1 MEWGPLVQ
9 ESELEVLLEKLDYLA
24 RGAELVVFAGT
35 LPRGV
40 ADDFYAEAIRTLARR
55 GVLTVLDAEGEPLR
69 VGLEA
74 EPFLVSP
81 NRTEAEAVVGQEFS
95 EDGDFLDALERLEDL
110 GARNAL
116 ITFER
121 GCFASVR
128 VERGQPKRFRAETPT
143 VEAVS
148 GVGAGAVL
156 LAGFIAAWLENA
168 TPEDALRRAV
178 AAGAASTLSVG
189 AGRFDPED
197 VGRLLRGGPRR
208 RALAPSPAHSAA
220 TVHTHLTDQVH
231 TDLELGRIERLLAL
245 EAKFARE
252 GLTFDDVLLV
262 PAESHVLPNDVATTT
277 PLHAFGRA
285 ADPRRLGGH
294 GHGHGGGDGD
304 RARAHGRHRA
314 SSTGTSRSPIRR
326 ARSTRSSARSRA

>member
-1 MEWGPLVQ
+1 MIVTVTMNAALDRTLTVPNFQRGQRHRASEKLTLAGGKGITVARALKNLGVPVVATGLAGGRNGRRILEELAEEAILSDFVRIEDESRTSTAVSDPTSGTFTEVMEWGPLVQ

-69 VGLEA
+69 AGLEA

-95 EDGDFLDALERLEDL
+95 EDGDFLDALERLEDM

-116 ITFER
+116 ITFEQ

-143 VEAVS
+143 IEAVS
-148 GVGAGAVL
+148 GVGSGAVL

-168 TPEDALRRAV
+168 PPEDALRRAV
-178 AAGAASTLSVG
+178 ATGAASTLSVG
-189 AGRFDPED
+189 AGRFDPD
-197 VGRLLRGGPRR
+197 DLRRLLPDVHVKELT
-208 RALAPSPAHSAA
+208 AVASA
-220 TVHTHLTDQVH
+220 
-231 TDLELGRIERLLAL
+231 
-245 EAKFARE
+245 
-252 GLTFDDVLLV
+252 
-262 PAESHVLPNDVATTT
+262 
-277 PLHAFGRA
+277 
-285 ADPRRLGGH
+285 
-294 GHGHGGGDGD
+294 
-304 RARAHGRHRA
+304 
-314 SSTGTSRSPIRR
+314 
-326 ARSTRSSARSRA
+326 

>member
-1 MEWGPLVQ
+1 MIVTVTMNAALDRTLTVPNFKEGQRHRASEKLTLAGGKGITVARALKILGVPVVATGLAGGRNGRRILEELAEEAILADFVRIEDESRTSTAVADPTSGTLTEVMEWGPLVQ

-40 ADDFYAEAIRTLARR
+40 ADDFYAEAIRILARR

-95 EDGDFLDALERLEDL
+95 EDGDFLDALERLENL

-116 ITFER
+116 VTFER

-128 VERGQPKRFRAETPT
+128 VERGQPKRFRAETAT

-197 VGRLLRGGPRR
+197 LGRLLREVHVEDLT
-208 RALAPSPAHSAA
+208 AVASA
-220 TVHTHLTDQVH
+220 
-231 TDLELGRIERLLAL
+231 
-245 EAKFARE
+245 
-252 GLTFDDVLLV
+252 
-262 PAESHVLPNDVATTT
+262 
-277 PLHAFGRA
+277 
-285 ADPRRLGGH
+285 
-294 GHGHGGGDGD
+294 
-304 RARAHGRHRA
+304 
-314 SSTGTSRSPIRR
+314 
-326 ARSTRSSARSRA
+326 

>member
-1 MEWGPLVQ
+1 MIVTVTMNAALDRTLTVPNFQRGQRHRASEKLTLAGGKGITVARALKNLGVPVVATGLAGGRNGRRILEELAEEAILSDFVRIEDESRTSTAVSDPTSGTFTEVMEWGPLVQ

-40 ADDFYAEAIRTLARR
+40 ADDFYAEAIRALARR

-69 VGLEA
+69 AGLEA

-95 EDGDFLDALERLEDL
+95 EDGDFLDALERLEDM

-143 VEAVS
+143 VEVVS
-148 GVGAGAVL
+148 GVGSGAVL

-189 AGRFDPED
+189 AGLFAPED
-197 VGRLLRGGPRR
+197 LRRLLPDVHVEELTVV
-208 RALAPSPAHSAA
+208 ASA
-220 TVHTHLTDQVH
+220 
-231 TDLELGRIERLLAL
+231 
-245 EAKFARE
+245 
-252 GLTFDDVLLV
+252 
-262 PAESHVLPNDVATTT
+262 
-277 PLHAFGRA
+277 
-285 ADPRRLGGH
+285 
-294 GHGHGGGDGD
+294 
-304 RARAHGRHRA
+304 
-314 SSTGTSRSPIRR
+314 
-326 ARSTRSSARSRA
+326 

>member
-1 MEWGPLVQ
+1 MIVTVTMNAALDRTLTVPNFQQGHRHRASQKLTLAGGKGITIARALKTLGVPVVATGLAGGSNGRRILEELAEEAILSDFVRIEDESRTSTAVADPTSGTFTEVMEWGPLVQ
-9 ESELEVLLEKLDYLA
+9 EPELEVLLEKLDYLA

-55 GVLTVLDAEGEPLR
+55 GVLTVLDTEGEPLR
-69 VGLEA
+69 AGLEA

-128 VERGQPKRFRAETPT
+128 VERGQPKRFRAETPV
-143 VEAVS
+143 VETTS
-148 GVGAGAVL
+148 GVGSGAVL

-197 VGRLLRGGPRR
+197 VGRLLGD
-208 RALAPSPAHSAA
+208 
-220 TVHTHLTDQVH
+220 VNVEELT
-231 TDLELGRIERLLAL
+231 A
-245 EAKFARE
+245 
-252 GLTFDDVLLV
+252 
-262 PAESHVLPNDVATTT
+262 VAN
-277 PLHAFGRA
+277 A
-285 ADPRRLGGH
+285 
-294 GHGHGGGDGD
+294 
-304 RARAHGRHRA
+304 
-314 SSTGTSRSPIRR
+314 
-326 ARSTRSSARSRA
+326 

>member
-1 MEWGPLVQ
+1 MPVVATGLAGGRNGRRILEELAEEAILSDFVRIEDESRTSTAVADPTSGTFTEVMEWGPLVQ

-69 VGLEA
+69 AGLEA

-197 VGRLLRGGPRR
+197 VGRLLPEVHVEELT
-208 RALAPSPAHSAA
+208 AVASA
-220 TVHTHLTDQVH
+220 
-231 TDLELGRIERLLAL
+231 
-245 EAKFARE
+245 
-252 GLTFDDVLLV
+252 
-262 PAESHVLPNDVATTT
+262 
-277 PLHAFGRA
+277 
-285 ADPRRLGGH
+285 
-294 GHGHGGGDGD
+294 
-304 RARAHGRHRA
+304 
-314 SSTGTSRSPIRR
+314 
-326 ARSTRSSARSRA
+326 

>member
-1 MEWGPLVQ
+1 MIVTVTMNAALDRTLTVPNFQRGQRHRASEKLTLAGGKGITVARALKNLGVPVVATGLAGGRNGRRILEELAEEAILSDFVRIEDESRTSTAVSDPTSGTFTEVMEWGPLVQ

-69 VGLEA
+69 AGLEA

-95 EDGDFLDALERLEDL
+95 EDGDFLDALERLEDM

-116 ITFER
+116 ITFEQ

-143 VEAVS
+143 IETVS
-148 GVGAGAVL
+148 GVGSGAVL

-168 TPEDALRRAV
+168 PPEDALRRAV
-178 AAGAASTLSVG
+178 ATGAASTLSVG
-189 AGRFDPED
+189 AGRFDPD
-197 VGRLLRGGPRR
+197 DLRRLLPDVHVKELT
-208 RALAPSPAHSAA
+208 AVASA
-220 TVHTHLTDQVH
+220 
-231 TDLELGRIERLLAL
+231 
-245 EAKFARE
+245 
-252 GLTFDDVLLV
+252 
-262 PAESHVLPNDVATTT
+262 
-277 PLHAFGRA
+277 
-285 ADPRRLGGH
+285 
-294 GHGHGGGDGD
+294 
-304 RARAHGRHRA
+304 
-314 SSTGTSRSPIRR
+314 
-326 ARSTRSSARSRA
+326 

>member
-1 MEWGPLVQ
+1 MIVTVTMNAALDRTLTVPNFQQGHRHRASEKLTLAGGKGITIARALKTLGVPVVATGLAGGRNGRRILEELAEEAILSDFVRIEDESRTSTAVADPTSGTFTEVMEWGPLVQ
-9 ESELEVLLEKLDYLA
+9 EPELEVLLEKLDYLA

-116 ITFER
+116 ITDER

-128 VERGQPKRFRAETPT
+128 VERGQPKRFRAETPV
-143 VEAVS
+143 VETIS
-148 GVGAGAVL
+148 GVGSGAVL

-189 AGRFDPED
+189 AGRFDPDD
-197 VGRLLRGGPRR
+197 VGRLLGDVNVEELT
-208 RALAPSPAHSAA
+208 AVASA
-220 TVHTHLTDQVH
+220 
-231 TDLELGRIERLLAL
+231 
-245 EAKFARE
+245 
-252 GLTFDDVLLV
+252 
-262 PAESHVLPNDVATTT
+262 
-277 PLHAFGRA
+277 
-285 ADPRRLGGH
+285 
-294 GHGHGGGDGD
+294 
-304 RARAHGRHRA
+304 
-314 SSTGTSRSPIRR
+314 
-326 ARSTRSSARSRA
+326 

>member
-1 MEWGPLVQ
+1 MIVTVTMNAALDRTLTVPNFQRGQRHRASEKLTLAGGKGITVARALKTLGVPVVATGLAGGRNGRRILEELAEEAILADFVRIEDESRTSTAVVDPTSGTFTEIMEWGPRIQ
-9 ESELEVLLEKLDYLA
+9 EPELEVLLEKLDYLA

-69 VGLEA
+69 AGLEA

-197 VGRLLRGGPRR
+197 VRRLLPEVHIEELT
-208 RALAPSPAHSAA
+208 AVASA
-220 TVHTHLTDQVH
+220 
-231 TDLELGRIERLLAL
+231 
-245 EAKFARE
+245 
-252 GLTFDDVLLV
+252 
-262 PAESHVLPNDVATTT
+262 
-277 PLHAFGRA
+277 
-285 ADPRRLGGH
+285 
-294 GHGHGGGDGD
+294 
-304 RARAHGRHRA
+304 
-314 SSTGTSRSPIRR
+314 
-326 ARSTRSSARSRA
+326 